1 MATVY
6 VHAERAREFRDLFFK
21 WKRERDPLSR
31 SPQRDHQSER
41 EKQFVMVDD
50 DFLPYMRAKGFPFRP
65 DSRPV

>member
-21 WKRERDPLSR
+21 WKRERDPIVTE
-31 SPQRDHQSER
+31 PPEGPPVGE

-50 DFLPYMRAKGFPFRP
+50 DFLPYMRAKGFPFRAG
-65 DSRPV
+65 